1 MLARNIKFHI
11 IVITFIII
19 VNIIVITHFS
29 YIVGIFSI
37 EVENIGIVEISWS
50 SKRNIRNMRFG
61 KKSWCQVEFWE
72 SKEKLAHFRIKLMTT
87 IIRKL
92 EQVNEGNEIKH
103 AIMKEKLKKKWIR
116 RLTIKTELNR
126 KKIQKKKQIKQK

>member
-1 MLARNIKFHI
+1 MLARYIKFHI

-50 SKRNIRNMRFG
+50 SKRNIRNMRFR
-61 KKSWCQVEFWE
+61 KKSWCWIEFW
-72 SKEKLAHFRIKLMTT
+72 K
-87 IIRKL
+87 
-92 EQVNEGNEIKH
+92 
-103 AIMKEKLKKKWIR
+103 
-116 RLTIKTELNR
+116 
-126 KKIQKKKQIKQK
+126 